1 MQMCPNAPKFTV
13 FLRPESLMLNRTFV
27 GRDFGW
33 KWRRK
38 ALARTQYALKGF
50 LIHFFTLP
58 PNRWYK
64 NQSGELLP
72 EGGAGRE
79 HAPERKS

>member
-1 MQMCPNAPKFTV
+1 MCPNAPKFTV

-38 ALARTQYALKGF
+38 ALARSPANAKAKYPYYFYSKKAFLVLTPSPAIYARYGAA
-50 LIHFFTLP
+50 
-58 PNRWYK
+58 R
-64 NQSGELLP
+64 GE
-72 EGGAGRE
+72 AVRE
-79 HAPERKS
+79 N